1 MMQQV
6 IRSNANINEGV
17 DAHDAS
23 IKNIEVQVG
32 QISMSLS
39 NRPHGTLPT
48 DTQINPKDQ
57 GPKQLMAVSLRN
69 GRDLD
74 VEQERAQETRQA
86 ETLIPVPIELD
97 ESMKLTEVPVQPAQE
112 ENSIHNATEKE
123 AETVHEPVVDVA
135 ANKDQ
140 SQLIGKKRPPAPF
153 PQRLAKYQKEERYK
167 KFFEMLKQI
176 QINIPLIEALKEM
189 PEYAKM
195 MKDLMSRKFDFQDLA
210 TVTLTQTCSAVVTR
224 PISKKLSYPGS
235 FTIPCTIDNF
245 AFAKLADMTVKRPS
259 GILDDVLVQKSMRRP
274 SEFANCSLI
283 DAVDV
288 IVETDDEVL
297 TIEDPLAACLMNLD
311 EVNGEEVAEWVLALE
326 GRGFWDRTLEFEPLH
341 LENRETPPAK
351 PSIEEPPKLE
361 LKPLPN
367 HLRSY
372 LIGSKVIVYTDHA
385 ALRYLIEKKESKPR
399 LIHWMLLLQEFD
411 LEIRDRKG
419 TENQVTDHLS
429 RLEGAENAAEVEDIL
444 ETFTDEQL
452 LATNLEKA
460 PWYADF
466 ANYPACGIVPYDLSS
481 ACYASAYG
489 GHFRGVRTV
498 AKVLEA
504 GFFWPTMFK
513 DVNQWVKGCNECQRT
528 GNISRRHEMP
538 MNPIQEVEVFD
549 VWGIDFMGPLVNS
562 YGNKYILVA
571 VDYVSKWVEAAALP
585 TNDAR
590 VVVGVFEEEHI
601 HQIWD
606 TKSDYQ

>member
-97 ESMKLTEVPVQPAQE
+97 ESIKLTEVPVQPAQE

-123 AETVHEPVVDVA
+123 VETVHEPVVDVA

-189 PEYAKM
+189 P
-195 MKDLMSRKFDFQDLA
+195 D
-210 TVTLTQTCSAVVTR
+210 AVVTR
-224 PISKKLSYPGS
+224 PISKKLSDPGS

-259 GILDDVLVQKSMRRP
+259 GILDDVLVQCIETNLVLNWEKFHFM
-274 SEFANCSLI
+274 EMLAVVFA
-283 DAVDV
+283 
-288 IVETDDEVL
+288 
-297 TIEDPLAACLMNLD
+297 
-311 EVNGEEVAEWVLALE
+311 
-326 GRGFWDRTLEFEPLH
+326 FE
-341 LENRETPPAK
+341 K
-351 PSIEEPPKLE
+351 F
-361 LKPLPN
+361 
-367 HLRSY
+367 RSY
-372 LIGSKVIVYTDHA
+372 LIGSK
-385 ALRYLIEKKESKPR
+385 
-399 LIHWMLLLQEFD
+399 
-411 LEIRDRKG
+411 
-419 TENQVTDHLS
+419 
-429 RLEGAENAAEVEDIL
+429 GAENAAEVEDIL

-466 ANYPACGIVPYDLSS
+466 ANYPACVE
-481 ACYASAYG
+481 
-489 GHFRGVRTV
+489 
-498 AKVLEA
+498 LEHRA
-504 GFFWPTMFK
+504 WRALK
-513 DVNQWVKGCNECQRT
+513 QLNLD
-528 GNISRRHEMP
+528 I
-538 MNPIQEVEVFD
+538 
-549 VWGIDFMGPLVNS
+549 
-562 YGNKYILVA
+562 
-571 VDYVSKWVEAAALP
+571 EAAGTTRITELHDLDEFRHLAFESTRSRWYGP
-585 TNDAR
+585 FR
-590 VVVGVFEEEHI
+590 VVKVFPSGAVEIATEKESRTFRVNGQRLKLYVGMSEPKEVSELHLTEP
-601 HQIWD
+601 
-606 TKSDYQ
+606 